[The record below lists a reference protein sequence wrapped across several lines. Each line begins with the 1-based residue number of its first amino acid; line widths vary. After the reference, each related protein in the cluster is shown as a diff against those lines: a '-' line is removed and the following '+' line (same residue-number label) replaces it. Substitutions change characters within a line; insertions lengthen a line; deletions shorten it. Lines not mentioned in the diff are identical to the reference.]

1 MCEPSVIK
9 DRSGVPFYY
18 GDAKGVWFPPFPLP
32 YPYSQ
37 QLDVIKN
44 TVIRDDDVIMTGY
57 GKSGSHWHYEMLSM
71 LCRGQAD
78 YVKSDK
84 PTEMLDRLTADQ
96 AAALPS
102 PRVLNTHVPFHWLPT
117 QALEKKTKIV
127 YLLRNPKDIAVS
139 LHNHMRDWTALGYPG
154 SWPDFLHLYMH
165 TGVWCNRW
173 FDNVRDWERQIA
185 AHPDIPVHVAV
196 YEEAIKDPVGHVIKL
211 NDFLGLGRSRDLC
224 EKIADAC
231 SFNKLKVASA
241 EVKDD
246 LFKAI
251 WKEGSPGFYRKGQ
264 VGDWKNWFT
273 KEQNEEFDALYKK
286 EMDGCKLNVVFQL

>member
-1 MCEPSVIK
+1 MEK
-9 DRSGVPFYY
+9 MSG
-18 GDAKGVWFPPFPLP
+18 
-32 YPYSQ
+32 
-37 QLDVIKN
+37 
-44 TVIRDDDVIMTGY
+44 
-57 GKSGSHWHYEMLSM
+57 
-71 LCRGQAD
+71 
-78 YVKSDK
+78 
-84 PTEMLDRLTADQ
+84 
-96 AAALPS
+96 LPS
-102 PRVLNTHVPFHWLPT
+102 PRVFNTHVPFHWLPT

-196 YEEAIKDPVGHVIKL
+196 YEEAIKKKTETGLTGYVNASVLLVPDPNRYSV
-211 NDFLGLGRSRDLC
+211 S
-224 EKIADAC
+224 
-231 SFNKLKVASA
+231 
-241 EVKDD
+241 
-246 LFKAI
+246 
-251 WKEGSPGFYRKGQ
+251 GQ